1 MPHSSTNCVVRG
13 LLHVESIGFGMIPCL
28 ESHKLLKGLQ
38 MDLHLTLLTLL
49 TLPCPCYLDNL
60 ANADV

>member
-1 MPHSSTNCVVRG
+1 MPGNKKAKFDDFLVSYY
-13 LLHVESIGFGMIPCL
+13 

-38 MDLHLTLLTLL
+38 MDLHLTLLTL
-49 TLPCPCYLDNL
+49 PKPCYLDNL